1 MATAARIMTDEPDL
15 DGLHSPLRELVAAA
29 LAKDPAE
36 RPTARQLLDRLL
48 HPHPSTH
55 GTTVV
60 DSVLE
65 DQPDLRAAVHA
76 ATVQYAAPGT
86 PSRRHRVRIVVGS
99 AVAAVLLGGATA
111 AAVSLNQDRGA
122 ASAAGAASP
131 SPEMPT
137 FAPSSPDVEEW
148 VGELRQSFG
157 SSEPVHLQLAPG
169 ADTGAISYPRLGCTG
184 TVSVTRRTSEKIELI
199 ERIDTGR
206 CSNRGTIVLWPTGP
220 TTMLLD
226 YKPASSKY
234 TARAS
239 MTRR

>member
-1 MATAARIMTDEPDL
+1 MTDEPDL
-15 DGLHSPLRELVAAA
+15 DGLHSPLRELVAEA

-65 DQPDLRAAVHA
+65 EQPDLRAAVHA
-76 ATVQYAAPGT
+76 ATVQYAAPGR
-86 PSRRHRVRIVVGS
+86 PGRRRRVRIIVGS
-99 AVAAVLLGGATA
+99 VFAAVLLGGATA
-111 AAVSLNQDRGA
+111 AVVSLNQDRGA
-122 ASAAGAASP
+122 AGEASP

-184 TVSVTRRTSEKIELI
+184 TVSVTRRTTGKIELI
-199 ERIDTGR
+199 ERIETGR

-226 YKPASSKY
+226 YKPANSKY